1 VHTPNSLIAIAA
13 VTAALVGAGAGAVAA
28 TKKPAKPEA
37 AAPLSEGQMQAAA
50 RVFVGDA
57 PCAVGGLVKIAAVK
71 DKPGHFMLQHGKAK
85 HEVVPAVTETG
96 AVRLENKKTGIVWI
110 QIPAKSM
117 MMNDKLGQRVA
128 DGCKTKEQTAG
139 LGGPVL
145 GD

>member
-1 VHTPNSLIAIAA
+1 MHPSNSLIAIAA
-13 VTAALVGAGAGAVAA
+13 LAAALAGAGAGAIAA
-28 TKKPAKPEA
+28 TKAPAKPA

-57 PCAVGGLVKIAAVK
+57 QCTVGGLVKIAAVK

-128 DGCKTKEQTAG
+128 DGCKTKEQMAS